1 VHLHLLLKVLM
12 STAVSLLC
20 RKLIFVGLM
29 LDRLLL
35 QIRPVGLIKTD
46 IRQASILLACRV
58 VWYEDCLAAS
68 ALLVTDCSNTSGC
81 LSYFKCRPTSASVTV
96 NTMLRPRV
104 ERILDAFKI
113 QTQKTKQHRRE
124 TARPAVANKLRMLK
138 IFALGLTWFSVSHRT
153 FLGGLAA
160 FLPAN
165 SRLSR
170 ILWPADGR
178 LSRRLRELSVTD
190 NDIRFVSESN
200 KPRPTC

>member
-1 VHLHLLLKVLM
+1 MKSVGGPHAASGLD
-12 STAVSLLC
+12 ST
-20 RKLIFVGLM
+20 G
-29 LDRLLL
+29 
-35 QIRPVGLIKTD
+35 
-46 IRQASILLACRV
+46 
-58 VWYEDCLAAS
+58 LAAS
-68 ALLVTDCSNTSGC
+68 ALLGNDCSNTSGC
-81 LSYFKCRPTSASVTV
+81 LSSFKCTSASVTV
-96 NTMLRPRV
+96 NKMLRPRV

-190 NDIRFVSESN
+190 I
-200 KPRPTC
+200 